1 MIILILN
8 EVMAMMK
15 SFWLSFVP
23 LFVAVDAI
31 GIMPGKST
39 FYYLIATWYNTIS
52 PANDNDVAERIC

>member
-1 MIILILN
+1 MIILILR

-31 GIMPGKST
+31 GVLPGKST
-39 FYYLIATWYNTIS
+39 FYYLIATWYKTGN
-52 PANDNDVAERIC
+52 P